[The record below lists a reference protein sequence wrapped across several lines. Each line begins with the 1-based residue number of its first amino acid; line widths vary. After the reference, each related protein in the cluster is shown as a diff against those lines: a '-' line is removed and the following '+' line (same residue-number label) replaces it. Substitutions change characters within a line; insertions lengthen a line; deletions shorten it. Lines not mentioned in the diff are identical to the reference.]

1 MSNSY
6 FLLLP
11 SLSQFSLLLPSIS
24 VSMEK
29 FYVSGL
35 SSSCRVRQL
44 RKQMCNQCLSVFGD
58 PVTGPCSSSRSRGTK
73 IRFCGSP
80 MSSIFKGIR
89 NSVCLFPLFPP
100 LHLFLEDFLKF
111 GFSEPSETALN
122 CASAMLTALPL
133 LAT

>member
-100 LHLFLEDFLKF
+100 NSLLFFPLFIFSWRTFSSSDFLNHLKQ
-111 GFSEPSETALN
+111 L
-122 CASAMLTALPL
+122 
-133 LAT
+133 